1 MAQRWEC
8 RATHPEIRGLNQ
20 RRVKTQSPQKCSKL
34 MLSAQSLM
42 IASDVLQILFLAFF
56 HLKFGKYSSIARHVE
71 GAALPPRVHY
81 ERISEVAVRCLLL
94 RTVLQH
100 VLC

>member
-34 MLSAQSLM
+34 MVSAQSIM
-42 IASDVLQILFLAFF
+42 IASDVLQIFFLAFHF
-56 HLKFGKYSSIARHVE
+56 KFGKYSSIARHVE
-71 GAALPPRVHY
+71 GAALPPSVHY
-81 ERISEVAVRCLLL
+81 ERISDVAVRCLLL